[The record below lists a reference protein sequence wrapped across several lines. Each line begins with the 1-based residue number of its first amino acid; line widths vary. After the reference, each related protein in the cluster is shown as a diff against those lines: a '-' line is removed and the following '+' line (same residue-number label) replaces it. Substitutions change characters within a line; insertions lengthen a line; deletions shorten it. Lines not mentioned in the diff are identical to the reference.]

1 MEVTRVKCFGE
12 LFCLFRLV
20 LMITPYVPP
29 RVRPERGR
37 RLHIHSHL
45 TKFVESGTPLCCNL
59 LATPRSSPFVRP
71 SSFYFV
77 A

>member
-29 RVRPERGR
+29 LKG
-37 RLHIHSHL
+37 
-45 TKFVESGTPLCCNL
+45 
-59 LATPRSSPFVRP
+59 SP
-71 SSFYFV
+71 
-77 A
+77 